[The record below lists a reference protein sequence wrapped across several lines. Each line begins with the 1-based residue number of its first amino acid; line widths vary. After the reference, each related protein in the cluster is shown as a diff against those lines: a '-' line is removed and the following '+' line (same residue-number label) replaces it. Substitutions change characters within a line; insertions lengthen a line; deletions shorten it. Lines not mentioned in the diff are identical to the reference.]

1 MTFSE
6 LAAPIGLLE
15 HLVNQKYTT
24 AVFNE
29 VFGKFSNTQTL
40 EVEVVHIDIQTTA
53 VGRSKLLFSVLQE
66 EGGLADA
73 PCTLDTYQAVAPV
86 NLIHKITTDCSICVV
101 YQIGMGAEKGL
112 FHKSIYLYRCKGN
125 TYFQNCKLNF
135 TKYFQFRIF
144 CHFFALLKNKLC
156 NFVGNLQNSYEAT
169 YI

>member
-73 PCTLDTYQAVAPV
+73 PCTLA
-86 NLIHKITTDCSICVV
+86 
-101 YQIGMGAEKGL
+101 
-112 FHKSIYLYRCKGN
+112 
-125 TYFQNCKLNF
+125 
-135 TKYFQFRIF
+135 
-144 CHFFALLKNKLC
+144 
-156 NFVGNLQNSYEAT
+156 
-169 YI
+169 